1 MNKRYNKP
9 DIIVSLMRLLVV
21 IPAYNEEETLK
32 RVLESVKKAAP
43 SAGIV
48 VVDDG
53 SRDRTY
59 EIALSE
65 DAIVCRHLIN
75 RGLGASLA
83 TGITCALDEG
93 ADIIVTFDADLQHD
107 AGDIKRL
114 VKPIQEGRADAVIGS
129 RFLNPDDLA
138 RMPLVKKLG
147 NSFLTFFTNLLG
159 NLSISDS
166 QSGLRAFNRRAAER
180 LIIICDRYEVS
191 SEILMM
197 LGRNDF
203 RISEIPMKALY
214 DARSIKKGT
223 TIRSGIQIVL
233 GLVMKK
239 IGIKR

>member
-1 MNKRYNKP
+1 
-9 DIIVSLMRLLVV
+9 MRLIVV

-32 RVLESVKKAAP
+32 RVLDSVKKAVP
-43 SAGIV
+43 SIPII

-59 EIALSE
+59 EVAVAE
-65 DAIVCRHLIN
+65 KVIVCRHLIN

-83 TGITCALDEG
+83 TGITCALEEG

-107 AGDIKRL
+107 AEDIKRL
-114 VKPIQEGRADAVIGS
+114 VKPIQDGLADAVIGS

-147 NSFLTFFTNLLG
+147 NSFLTFFTNLIG
-159 NLSISDS
+159 NLAISDS

-191 SEILMM
+191 SEILMI

-203 RISEIPMKALY
+203 RISEIPMKAVY
-214 DARSIKKGT
+214 DERSIRKGT

-233 GLVMKK
+233 GLLLKK
-239 IGIKR
+239 IGLKR